1 MENYN
6 LRPCPFCGGN
16 AVFKVNGTISSPS
29 KSAMTFCVQCV
40 KCGARAP
47 SGHVS
52 EISFKLYDDGEL
64 KITKDERSYEAAW
77 WNGIIHKTGKDNK

>member
-1 MENYN
+1 MKDYN

-16 AVFKVNGTISSPS
+16 AVFKVITTIASTS
-29 KSAMTFCVQCV
+29 KSGMTFCVQCT

-52 EISFKLYDDGEL
+52 EISFQLYDDGEL

-77 WNGIIHKTGKDNK
+77 WNGTIHKNGKDNQ